1 MVPDFLKCRRRLF
14 VFALALPLIAT
25 VGCQRGPRMYQVSGK
40 VHYKDGSVPRGGV
53 SLVNFRPT
61 KESTAEV
68 RQGASG
74 AIGPDGSFT
83 MYSRV
88 SGDGVYAGDYAVTF
102 TVIKGPMDPTSLILP
117 KYNNSST
124 PPFTITVDENK
135 TDLDYEIEPLPGVSG
150 AAAAGGTAP
159 GTSTSRSG

>member
-1 MVPDFLKCRRRLF
+1 MVPDFLGDRRRLL
-14 VFALALPLIAT
+14 VFAIAVPCLVAT
-25 VGCQRGPRMYQVSGK
+25 AGCHRGPRMYEVSGK

-53 SLVNFRPT
+53 AVVNFRPT

-74 AIGPDGSFT
+74 AIGPDGSFS
-83 MYSRV
+83 MFSRV
-88 SGDGVYAGDYAVTF
+88 TGDGVYAGDYAVTF

-117 KYNNSST
+117 KYMNALT

-135 TDLDYEIEPLPGVSG
+135 TDLDFEIEPLPGVSG
-150 AAAAGGTAP
+150 AAAASGTTA
-159 GTSTSRSG
+159 GRSSG